1 MKRIYRDL
9 ADLDKNPEV
18 GIAACIPN
26 PDKPL
31 KLVLNY
37 FIFNY
42 II

>member
-9 ADLDKNPEV
+9 ADLEKNPEV

-31 KLVLNY
+31 NLVYIYLI
-37 FIFNY
+37 FIIY
-42 II
+42 